1 MFSRDIT
8 KHTTATMKTTQG
20 VALRGGIADPVAA
33 PAVEVFRDIANG
45 TRAPN
50 GDLSSRLNQEFDQTQ
65 P

>member
-1 MFSRDIT
+1 
-8 KHTTATMKTTQG
+8 MKTTQG